1 MRRAGL
7 LSTLAAL
14 SALGWGCSD
23 VAGDFDRI
31 IAIEIPNP
39 LNREVEEGD
48 TLTLEAVVLNASG
61 EEVLDAQI
69 WWAVLDID
77 SGQIGFTLDT
87 TSGLVRGQFPSSARV
102 QARFE
107 NLRSGPVTVTV
118 TGAPDSIS
126 ALSNLRL
133 TTTATEQL
141 SPAMIV
147 QVLDVTTTEE
157 PTPLANKVVSFSIV
171 FPEAPSGVT
180 LTQGAQ
186 AQPTEG
192 TSLDVLTLA
201 NGNASAFLT
210 RVTGMSQPDSAVV
223 EASIITAA
231 GQQVAGSPV
240 TFVVEFE
247 PSDTSN

>member
-1 MRRAGL
+1 M
-7 LSTLAAL
+7 
-14 SALGWGCSD
+14 GWGCSD

-61 EEVLDAQI
+61 EEVPDAQV

-87 TSGLVRGQFPSSARV
+87 TSGLVRGQFPGSARV

-107 NLRSGPVTVTV
+107 NLRSGAVTVTV

-147 QVLDVTTTEE
+147 QVLDVTTTET

-171 FPEAPSGVT
+171 FPAAPTGVT

-186 AQPTEG
+186 AQPPPTEG

-210 RVTGMSQPDSAVV
+210 RITGMSQPDSAVV
-223 EASIITAA
+223 EATVITAA

-247 PSDTSN
+247 PSGTSN

>member
-69 WWAVLDID
+69 RWAVLDID

-87 TSGLVRGQFPSSARV
+87 TSGLVRGQFPSAARV

-107 NLRSGPVTVTV
+107 NLRSGAVTVTV

-133 TTTATEQL
+133 TTIATEQL

-147 QVLDVTTTEE
+147 QVLDVTTAEA
-157 PTPLANKVVSFSIV
+157 PTPLANKVVSFAIV
-171 FPEAPSGVT
+171 FPEAPTGIA

-192 TSLDVLTLA
+192 ASLDILTLA
-201 NGNASAFLT
+201 TGDASAFLT

-223 EASIITAA
+223 EATVITAA